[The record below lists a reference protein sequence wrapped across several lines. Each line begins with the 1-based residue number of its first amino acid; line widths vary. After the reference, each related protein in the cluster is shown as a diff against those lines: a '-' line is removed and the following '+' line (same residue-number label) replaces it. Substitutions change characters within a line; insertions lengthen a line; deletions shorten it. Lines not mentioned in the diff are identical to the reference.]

1 MLISLLV
8 QSFIDHLAKVSNWGH
23 AGPQMEQKISLR
35 KKIYVLGREKLSNA
49 CNYRSTSLITKT
61 FNLDYSIPVIHNLKW
76 QLINCW
82 YTDLSYWYLHIV
94 LKWY

>member
-35 KKIYVLGREKLSNA
+35 KKKNYVLGREKLSNA
-49 CNYRSTSLITKT
+49 I
-61 FNLDYSIPVIHNLKW
+61 
-76 QLINCW
+76 
-82 YTDLSYWYLHIV
+82 
-94 LKWY
+94 

>member
-49 CNYRSTSLITKT
+49 CNYKSTSLITKT
-61 FNLDYSIPVIHNLKW
+61 FNLDYSIIHNLK
-76 QLINCW
+76 
-82 YTDLSYWYLHIV
+82 
-94 LKWY
+94 